1 MLQYPFIRLAP
12 LSRMDD
18 EMGSAAATLARRI
31 EGRLFTDDGR
41 LYFVLSVDPESGFA
55 QVSHRADGRLQ
66 VTQMPI
72 SEVAVRI
79 SCDGEEA

>member
-66 VTQMPI
+66 VSVKTDADFGGRCTNI
-72 SEVAVRI
+72 LRW
-79 SCDGEEA
+79 